1 MEKALESK
9 IRGIILVSNTLPSL
23 KMKPLSKMR
32 SEIMNRPPA
41 DDLIQDL
48 LPDSSSAYML
58 ICGRS
63 GIGKTFLALNMLH
76 CLATGSPF
84 LSHKTNKCKVG
95 YLSMEGSDRKILN
108 RFDTISE
115 SFSNAEDNIY
125 WHHTTAITLNKDGV
139 LELEKII
146 TGLDVI
152 IIDPLRPLIAGDYT
166 TPKDANTFLK
176 RLQRVQNETS
186 TRIILI
192 HHIRKPD
199 KRVKVQPEDLQFEVK
214 GAAEYVEA
222 ATTVLLLERAPQ
234 PKDDTGRFGQGS
246 DDRLLHF
253 VKVKDSPTDLK
264 PLMLRFDRQRML
276 FLPLRGIFP
285 GDDIPCL

>member
-1 MEKALESK
+1 MA
-9 IRGIILVSNTLPSL
+9 VDTQTSN

-32 SEIMNRPPA
+32 REILDRPLTN
-41 DDLIQDL
+41 DLIKDL

-63 GIGKTFLALNMLH
+63 GIGKTFLALNLLY
-76 CLATGSPF
+76 CLATGTPF
-84 LSHKTNKCKVG
+84 LSHKTSQCRVG
-95 YLSMEGSDRKILN
+95 YLSMEGADLKILK
-108 RFDTISE
+108 RFDTIGI
-115 SFSNAEDNIY
+115 SFPDTENNIY
-125 WHHTTAITLNKDGV
+125 WHHTTAITLTEAGV
-139 LELEKII
+139 SQLEEII
-146 TGLDVI
+146 SGIDVI

-166 TPKDANTFLK
+166 TPKDANIFLK
-176 RLQRVQNETS
+176 RLQKVQNETS

-222 ATTVLLLERAPQ
+222 ATTVLLLERARQ
-234 PKDDTGRFGQGS
+234 SQDDLGRFQHSS

-253 VKVKDSPTDLK
+253 VKVKDSPTELR
-264 PLMLRFDRQRML
+264 PLTLRFDRERML
-276 FLPLRGIFP
+276 FLPLSNGLP
-285 GDDIPCL
+285 GEEIPY